1 VVIYPAIEG
10 RPRPDAV
17 FKSPGKRE
25 EGAQYAASPQQR
37 QLPRRRTAGVGAR
50 SATLLQSTEAKILRK
65 ENLAPWVRSLIQDYE
80 VIGPVQKGPRPEPF
94 DGSQD
99 GLVEGEEVVFRPV
112 GSVKELALNYITT
125 MLSPKGFLYPP
136 REVLFTFHK
145 GEGFTEVEPKLSG
158 STELAEVRKRIIFG
172 VHPCDLNAILI
183 LDRVFLGSY
192 EDAYYRA
199 RRENT
204 LLVALTCNRVGE
216 NCFCASMGF
225 GPSLEAGYDLLL
237 TDLNDRYLVEI
248 GSVSGQEMLK
258 KAPLEEASPQDRET
272 KERKLKA
279 LEEEMPKRVDTQG
292 LPRILRRNLRHAVWA
307 RYKDICLA
315 CANCT
320 MACPT
325 CYCYDMID
333 RMELDLEKGVR
344 ERAWDSCFNPEFAQV
359 HGGNFRAGRD
369 SRLRQFVCHKMS
381 YWMEQYGRFGCVGC
395 GRCITWCPV
404 GIDITEI
411 VGEIRS
417 DAG

>member
-1 VVIYPAIEG
+1 MVIYPAMEG
-10 RPRPDAV
+10 RARPDV
-17 FKSPGKRE
+17 VSKSPSKRE
-25 EGAQYAASPQQR
+25 EK
-37 QLPRRRTAGVGAR
+37 
-50 SATLLQSTEAKILRK
+50 AKILRK
-65 ENLAPWVRSLIQDYE
+65 ANLAPWVRSLIQDYE

-99 GLVEGEEVVFRPV
+99 RLVEGAEIAFRPI
-112 GSVKELALNYITT
+112 GSVKELALNYVTP
-125 MLSPKGFLYPP
+125 MLSPKDLLYPP
-136 REVLFTFHK
+136 REVLFTFRK
-145 GEGFTEVEPKLSG
+145 GEGFTEVEPELSG
-158 STELAEVRKRIIFG
+158 SSEPSGRGLAEVRKRIIFG

-192 EDAYYRA
+192 KDGFYRA

-204 LLVALTCNRVGE
+204 LLVALTCSRVRE

-225 GPSLEAGYDLLL
+225 GPSLEGGYDLLL

-258 KAPLEEASPQDRET
+258 KALLEEATPQDREIQ
-272 KERKLKA
+272 ERKLKA
-279 LEEEMPKRVDTQG
+279 LEEEMPKTVDTQD
-292 LPRILRRNLRHAVWA
+292 LPQILRRNLRHAVWA

-320 MACPT
+320 MVCPT
-325 CYCYDMID
+325 CYCYDMVD

-344 ERAWDSCFNPEFAQV
+344 ERVWDSCFNPEFAQV

-381 YWMEQYGRFGCVGC
+381 YWMEQYGCFGCVGC

-411 VGEIRS
+411 VEEIRS

>member
-1 VVIYPAIEG
+1 MVIYPAIEG
-10 RPRPDAV
+10 RPRPDV
-17 FKSPGKRE
+17 VSKSPSKRE
-25 EGAQYAASPQQR
+25 EGA
-37 QLPRRRTAGVGAR
+37 
-50 SATLLQSTEAKILRK
+50 KILRK
-65 ENLAPWVRSLIQDYE
+65 ANLAPWVRSLLQDHE
-80 VIGPVQKGPRPEPF
+80 VIGPVQ
-94 DGSQD
+94 Q
-99 GLVEGEEVVFRPV
+99 GEEVAFRPV
-112 GSVKELALNYITT
+112 GSVKELALNYVTT

-136 REVLFTFHK
+136 REALFTFRK
-145 GEGFTEVEPKLSG
+145 GEGFMEVEPELS
-158 STELAEVRKRIIFG
+158 SKRIIFG

-204 LLVALTCNRVGE
+204 LLVALTCNRVGA

-225 GPSLEAGYDLLL
+225 GPSLEEGYDLLL

-258 KAPLEEASPQDRET
+258 RAALEEASPQDRES
-272 KERKLKA
+272 KGRKLKA
-279 LEEEMPKRVDTQG
+279 LVEEMPKRVDTQG
-292 LPRILRRNLRHAVWA
+292 LAQILRRNLRHAVWA

-411 VGEIRS
+411 VEEIRS